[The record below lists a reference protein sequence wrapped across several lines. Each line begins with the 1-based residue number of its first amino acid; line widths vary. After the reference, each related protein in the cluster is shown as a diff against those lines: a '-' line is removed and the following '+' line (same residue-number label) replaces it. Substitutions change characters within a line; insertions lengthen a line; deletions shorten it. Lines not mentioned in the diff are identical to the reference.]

1 MTQLNLASVSVPR
14 ECAIMNIW
22 PSRLKFPANTHL
34 KAAVYR
40 EHSKDPRQV
49 VKIEDID
56 IPKPKSN
63 GVLIKVEAASY
74 NYNDLWGIW
83 GEPIKIPMPHISGS
97 DAAGRVVEV
106 GENLTANIKI
116 GDRVVVYP
124 NLTCRVC
131 HECTS
136 GKEYDCNSRQVWGFQ
151 TGPLW
156 GGFTQYTHMSEVN
169 VVKIPDN
176 VSFDD
181 AAAISMV
188 GLTSWHMLVTRANI
202 RPGQTVLIMGGG
214 SGMGI
219 AGIQI
224 AKLFN
229 CDVIATAGN
238 KEKMGKCLQLGAD
251 FVVNHRESDWYNKVR
266 EITNKGG
273 VDVVF
278 EHIGKTVFPQELSL
292 LKMGGTLVSTG
303 ATTGYDST
311 IDLRYLFF
319 KGTNLLGATQGTK
332 AGLEEIIRWVSK
344 GKIKPVIDT
353 ILPFSNM
360 VEGHVKMADSQL
372 FGKILTTPQKL

>member
-1 MTQLNLASVSVPR
+1 M
-14 ECAIMNIW
+14 
-22 PSRLKFPANTHL
+22 
-34 KAAVYR
+34 KAAIYR
-40 EHSKDPRQV
+40 DHSKDPRQV

-97 DAAGRVVEV
+97 DAAGTVVEV
-106 GENLTANIKI
+106 GDNVITNIKV
-116 GDRVVVYP
+116 GDRVVVHP
-124 NLTCRVC
+124 NLTCRIC
-131 HECTS
+131 NQCI
-136 GKEYDCNSRQVWGFQ
+136 GGQEYNCRSRMVWGFQ

-156 GGFTQYTHMSEVN
+156 GAFAQYTHMPEVN

-176 VSFDD
+176 VSFND

-188 GLTSWHMLVTRANI
+188 GMTSWHMLVTRADI
-202 RPGQTVLIMGGG
+202 QPGQTVLIMGGG

-224 AKLFN
+224 AKLYN
-229 CDVIATAGN
+229 CNVIATAGN
-238 KEKMGKCLQLGAD
+238 KEKMDKCLQLGAD
-251 FVVNHRESDWYNKVR
+251 FVVNHRESDWHNKVR
-266 EITNKGG
+266 QITNKQG
-273 VDVVF
+273 VDVVY
-278 EHIGKTVFPQELSL
+278 EHIGKSVFQQELTL

-319 KGTNLLGATQGTK
+319 KGVNLLGATQGTK
-332 AGLEEIIRWVSK
+332 AGLEEVIRWVSK

-353 ILPFSNM
+353 ILPFSRM
-360 VEGHVKMADSQL
+360 VEGHIKMADSQL

>member
-1 MTQLNLASVSVPR
+1 M
-14 ECAIMNIW
+14 
-22 PSRLKFPANTHL
+22 

-56 IPKPKSN
+56 TPKPKAN
-63 GVLIKVEAASY
+63 EVLIKVEAASY

-97 DAAGRVVEV
+97 DAAGTVVEL
-106 GENLTANIKI
+106 GENVTANIKV
-116 GDRVVVYP
+116 GDRVVVHP

-131 HECTS
+131 YECTS
-136 GKEYDCNSRQVWGFQ
+136 GREYDCSARQVWGFQ

-156 GGFTQYTHMSEVN
+156 GAFAQYIQMPEVN
-169 VVKIPDN
+169 IVKLPNN
-176 VSFDD
+176 VSFTD

-188 GLTSWHMLVTRANI
+188 GMTAWHMLVTRAKI

-238 KEKMGKCLQLGAD
+238 RDKMDKCLQLGAD
-251 FVVNHRESDWYNKVR
+251 HVVNHRESDWYKKVR
-266 EITNKGG
+266 EITNKQG
-273 VDVVF
+273 VDIVY

-303 ATTGYDST
+303 ATTGYDSP

-319 KGTNLLGATQGTK
+319 KGTNLVGATQGTK
-332 AGLEEIIRWVSK
+332 AGLEEVIRWVSM
-344 GKIKPVIDT
+344 GKIMPVIDT
-353 ILPFSNM
+353 IFPFSKM

>member
-1 MTQLNLASVSVPR
+1 
-14 ECAIMNIW
+14 
-22 PSRLKFPANTHL
+22 L

-40 EHSKDPRQV
+40 EHSEDPRQV

-56 IPKPKSN
+56 TPKPKSSE
-63 GVLIKVEAASY
+63 VLIKIEAASY

-83 GEPIKIPMPHISGS
+83 GKPIKIPMPHISGS
-97 DAAGRVVEV
+97 DAAGTVVEI
-106 GENLTANIKI
+106 GENVSANIKI
-116 GDRVVVYP
+116 GDRVVAHP

-131 HECTS
+131 YECTS
-136 GKEYDCNSRQVWGFQ
+136 GREYDCSSRKVWGFQ

-156 GGFTQYTHMSEVN
+156 GGFAQYTQLPAVN
-169 VVKIPDN
+169 VVKLRDN
-176 VSFDD
+176 VSFND

-188 GLTSWHMLVTRANI
+188 GMTAWHMLVTRAKI

-224 AKLFN
+224 ANLFN
-229 CDVIATAGN
+229 CRVIATAGN
-238 KEKMGKCLQLGAD
+238 KDKLDKCLQLGAD
-251 FVVNHRESDWYNKVR
+251 YVVNHRESDWYRKVR
-266 EITNKGG
+266 EITNKQG

-278 EHIGKTVFPQELSL
+278 EHIGKTTFPQELSL

-319 KGTNLLGATQGTK
+319 KGINLLGATQGTK
-332 AGLEEIIRWVSK
+332 AGLEEVIRWVSK

-353 ILPFSNM
+353 ILPFSRM
-360 VEGHVKMADSQL
+360 VEGHVKMSESQL

>member
-1 MTQLNLASVSVPR
+1 M
-14 ECAIMNIW
+14 
-22 PSRLKFPANTHL
+22 

-40 EHSKDPRQV
+40 HHGKDPRQV
-49 VKIEDID
+49 VKIEDVD
-56 IPKPKSN
+56 VPKIKPN
-63 GVLIKVEAASY
+63 EVLIKVEAAAY

-97 DAAGRVVEV
+97 DAAGSVAEV
-106 GENLTANIKI
+106 GEDVSRLKV
-116 GDRVVVYP
+116 GDRVVVHP

-131 HECTS
+131 YECTS
-136 GKEYDCNSRQVWGFQ
+136 GREYDCRDRKVWGFQ

-156 GGFTQYTHMSEVN
+156 GAYAQYTQMQEVN
-169 VVKIPDN
+169 VIKLPDN
-176 VSFDD
+176 VSFTD

-188 GLTSWHMLVTRANI
+188 GMTSWHMLVTRANI
-202 RPGQTVLIMGGG
+202 RPGQAALIMGGG

-238 KEKMGKCLQLGAD
+238 RDKMDKCLELGAD
-251 FVVNHRESDWYNKVR
+251 YVVNHREADWYKKVR
-266 EITNKGG
+266 EITKRQG
-273 VDVVF
+273 VDVIF
-278 EHIGKTVFPQELSL
+278 EHIGKTVFPQELGL

-303 ATTGYDST
+303 ATTGYDSA

-319 KGTNLLGATQGTK
+319 RGTNLLGATQGTK
-332 AGLEEIIRWVSK
+332 AGLEQVIDWVSK
-344 GKIKPVIDT
+344 ERIKAVIDT
-353 ILPFSNM
+353 VLPFSNM

-372 FGKILTTPQKL
+372 FGKIVTTPQKL

>member
-1 MTQLNLASVSVPR
+1 M
-14 ECAIMNIW
+14 
-22 PSRLKFPANTHL
+22 
-34 KAAVYR
+34 
-40 EHSKDPRQV
+40 

-56 IPKPKSN
+56 TPKPKSSE
-63 GVLIKVEAASY
+63 VLIKVEAASY

-83 GEPIKIPMPHISGS
+83 GKPIKIPMPHISGS
-97 DAAGRVVEV
+97 DAAGTVVEI
-106 GENLTANIKI
+106 GENVSANIKI
-116 GDRVVVYP
+116 GDRVVVHP

-131 HECTS
+131 YECTS
-136 GKEYDCNSRQVWGFQ
+136 GREYDCSSRKVWGFQ

-156 GGFTQYTHMSEVN
+156 GGFAQYTQLPAVN
-169 VVKIPDN
+169 VVKLQDN
-176 VSFDD
+176 ISFND

-188 GLTSWHMLVTRANI
+188 GMTAWHMLVTRAQI
-202 RPGQTVLIMGGG
+202 HPGHTVLIMGGG

-229 CDVIATAGN
+229 CFVIATAGN
-238 KEKMGKCLQLGAD
+238 KDKMDKCLQLGAD
-251 FVVNHRESDWYNKVR
+251 YVVNHRESDWYRKVR
-266 EITNKGG
+266 EITNKQG
-273 VDVVF
+273 VDIVY
-278 EHIGKTVFPQELSL
+278 EHIGKTTFPQELSL
-292 LKMGGTLVSTG
+292 LKMGGTLVTTG

-332 AGLEEIIRWVSK
+332 AGLEEVIRWVGK

-353 ILPFSNM
+353 VLPFSNM
-360 VEGHVKMADSQL
+360 VEGHLKMADSQL

>member
-1 MTQLNLASVSVPR
+1 M
-14 ECAIMNIW
+14 
-22 PSRLKFPANTHL
+22 
-34 KAAVYR
+34 YR

-56 IPKPKSN
+56 APKPKSSE
-63 GVLIKVEAASY
+63 VLIEVEAASY

-83 GEPIKIPMPHISGS
+83 GKPIKIPMPHISGS
-97 DAAGRVVEV
+97 DAAGTVVEI
-106 GENLTANIKI
+106 GENVTANIKI
-116 GDRVVVYP
+116 GDRVVAHP

-131 HECTS
+131 YECTS
-136 GKEYDCNSRQVWGFQ
+136 GREYDCLNRKVWGFQ

-156 GGFTQYTHMSEVN
+156 GGFGQYTHLPAVN
-169 VVKIPDN
+169 VVKLRDN
-176 VSFDD
+176 VSFND

-188 GLTSWHMLVTRANI
+188 GMTAWHMLVTRANI
-202 RPGQTVLIMGGG
+202 RLGQTVIIMGGG

-229 CDVIATAGN
+229 CLVIATAGN
-238 KEKMGKCLQLGAD
+238 KDKMDKCLQLGAD
-251 FVVNHRESDWYNKVR
+251 FAVNHRESDWYKKVR
-266 EITNKGG
+266 EITHKQG
-273 VDVVF
+273 VDVIF
-278 EHIGKTVFPQELSL
+278 EHIGKSTFPQELSL

-319 KGTNLLGATQGTK
+319 KGINLLGATQGTK
-332 AGLEEIIRWVSK
+332 AGLEEVIRWVSE
-344 GKIKPVIDT
+344 GKIRPIIDT

-360 VEGHVKMADSQL
+360 VEGHVKMAESQL